1 MNVHSLSIKTMDNKR
16 EQILRAAENII
27 ANEGLHNL
35 SMQKL
40 AKDAGVAAGTI
51 YRYFTDK
58 DELIDELRRD
68 VLTQIAQSILEDADQ
83 GSIEERFRKVWF
95 NIIRLGE
102 TCTLERLNFEQYTH
116 LPGANSTE
124 HRQFE
129 RETFAPLHTLF
140 DEAKAEGL
148 IVDLNDELLFA
159 LAFEPAV
166 GLCRRMRRTGLNF
179 SMDELSVVCD
189 LSWRAIKR

>member
-1 MNVHSLSIKTMDNKR
+1 MDNKR

-27 ANEGLHNL
+27 ANQGLHNL

-58 DELIDELRRD
+58 DQLIDELRRD
-68 VLTQIAQSILEDADQ
+68 VLTQIAAVILQDADT
-83 GSIEERFRKVWF
+83 GSPEERFRKVWF
-95 NIIRLGE
+95 NIIKLGE
-102 TCTLERLNFEQYTH
+102 TCTMERLNFEQYTH
-116 LPGANSTE
+116 LPGASSEE

-129 RETFAPLHTLF
+129 RATFAPLHF
-140 DEAKAEGL
+140 IFADAKAQGL

-166 GLCRRMRRTGLNF
+166 GLCRRMRRTGMSF
-179 SMDELSVVCD
+179 SMDELTRVCD

>member
-1 MNVHSLSIKTMDNKR
+1 MDNKR

-27 ANEGLHNL
+27 ANDGLHNL

-51 YRYFTDK
+51 YRYFVDK
-58 DELIDELRRD
+58 DALIDELRRD
-68 VLTQIAQSILEDADQ
+68 VLTQIANFILEDASK
-83 GSIEERFRKVWF
+83 GSLEDRFRRIWF

-116 LPGANSTE
+116 LPGANSEE
-124 HRQFE
+124 HRKFE
-129 RETFAPLHTLF
+129 RETFAPLHLLF
-140 DEAKAEGL
+140 AEAKAQGL
-148 IVDLNDELLFA
+148 MLDMDDELLFA

-179 SMDELSVVCD
+179 QQSELEQVCD
-189 LSWRAIKR
+189 LCWRAIKPHQ

>member
-1 MNVHSLSIKTMDNKR
+1 MDNKR
-16 EQILRAAENII
+16 DQILRAAENII

-68 VLTQIAQSILEDADQ
+68 VLTQIADSILQ
-83 GSIEERFRKVWF
+83 GSEIGGVEQRFRRIWF

-102 TCTLERLNFEQYTH
+102 TCTMERLNFEQYTH
-116 LPGANSTE
+116 LPGANSEE

-129 RETFAPLHTLF
+129 RATFAPLHALF
-140 DEAKAEGL
+140 NEAKAEGV

-159 LAFEPAV
+159 LALEPAV

-179 SMDELSVVCD
+179 SMDELEVVCD